1 MPYIKLA
8 AEHSVQVRHTPFTI
22 GSDPT
27 CDLSLQ
33 GRSVLPRHLILQSRG
48 SVWQAATLSSR
59 AIAYIND
66 RPLDSLALL
75 KDGDIIKV
83 GNVTMIWREQSAPI
97 SRQSPWKGLLIIFL
111 AVVAM
116 LSLVFGWYGFS
127 NNREMTSSP
136 DSVPTEPLIRHLTP
150 VGGGEN
156 GEGHPAYHIELP
168 SP

>member
-1 MPYIKLA
+1 ML
-8 AEHSVQVRHTPFTI
+8 H
-22 GSDPT
+22 
-27 CDLSLQ
+27 
-33 GRSVLPRHLILQSRG
+33 SRG
-48 SVWQAATLSSR
+48 SIWQAATLSSR
-59 AIAYIND
+59 AIAYVND

-83 GNVTMIWREQSAPI
+83 GNITMIWREQNAPI

-127 NNREMTSSP
+127 NSRGVTSSP
-136 DSVPTEPLIRHLTP
+136 DSVPIENVIRHLTP
-150 VGGGEN
+150 EGGGEN
-156 GEGHPAYHIELP
+156 EDGHPVYHIELP